1 MDIFLNNKYAIESVG
16 KVTYDFVGIR
26 KYRRTHESG
35 KVCFTSWLESPLYGA
50 SATAHT
56 ATYSSNERRLPS

>member
-35 KVCFTSWLESPLYGA
+35 KVCFTSWL
-50 SATAHT
+50 
-56 ATYSSNERRLPS
+56 